1 MSSDEAT
8 SSSFENLEEYTSTW
22 ADKGYDIEAIT
33 GQFSQGITLSDIE
46 KVEALIQQC
55 DVLKK
60 RLSLFNHEEEFQ
72 SRLTDPFNFEIIESE
87 FIEWSSTHS
96 PWESACYRYYSL
108 WASTSKKEEQYW
120 SLMTKFSLLD
130 ESSWPAI
137 QLLTPFLAEPE
148 TYENILF
155 EVSKIEES
163 EARQRQM
170 LDEALTILR
179 EQGFAVP
186 KPTGNFIEQLSQ
198 IEHYQAISDRREYIL
213 LEIKNSIQQFD
224 PILSET
230 LEKRAN
236 ELEVDDA
243 ASLEKLE
250 KNIQTISHHLKERLE
265 EMNALLANWNN
276 LGFTYHSTTK
286 IAPSELLEWEH
297 MLPEIEQS
305 FNIHSTAMERW
316 EAISKS
322 WGLETDEIHN
332 IAGKLEHTEAFLEK
346 IEGLEQEWTNLEL
359 QIASIIE
366 HWEQYGFDLDVWR
379 YKATEEPRSALTE
392 LSQYV
397 PSLEKASDLMDLFFN
412 LDTSL
417 GGEEEVEQRTTILQT
432 SDLDAEILSEMEEWI
447 EKKTLRN
454 TRHRRMLEREWRNSV
469 RMGKTTKEPD
479 FSDLYSFEQGI
490 ALLERQGQS
499 HQIEDSSS
507 RVVIAAKHEIQ
518 TLESQG
524 WNVSELAI
532 LAEENPKEFI
542 RQFSSSRSAIS
553 NIAKIQRRLSAL
565 DWRRDVTKGLEISE
579 MIRNPISLKGIETQ
593 IPALIRH
600 LSSRPI
606 EDEEFRYPLWSPI
619 QRPVLIPQNETLYPL
634 KNPVIKQPQTTL
646 EDAHDAMLD
655 AMEEATK
662 TDTEVIEEKLE
673 QESVVKTTE
682 LKTGDDEKIR
692 EEEIVREDGLTD
704 DEFWEDEKWSAE
716 SWSWWRKRQQ
726 ALEGQEKKEFPK
738 PKPEPKIIEEQVQD
752 VPIQK
757 PVEIK
762 EPRTEGQPS
771 PRLQSSFQTILE
783 RLALPQSMVFNA
795 QGTLDTKHLRR
806 TLAEHVGIEPRDVR
820 VDRTLRLLLR
830 LLPSNDSFDNQ
841 RAVLIDKIGEALPKY
856 QQWLRMRLEAR
867 HSGATGNFLED
878 SIQLGVA
885 LERTPGPGVKV
896 PLSADTTPL
905 PDPSNLQDL
914 EKSVQRL
921 VEALDLNTAGGVN

>member
-33 GQFSQGITLSDIE
+33 GQFSQGLTLSDIE

-60 RLSLFNHEEEFQ
+60 RLSLFNQEDEFQ

-87 FIEWSSTHS
+87 FIEWISTHS
-96 PWESACYRYYSL
+96 PWESACNRYYSL

-137 QLLTPFLAEPE
+137 QLLTPFLSEPE

-179 EQGFAVP
+179 EQGFTVP

-265 EMNALLANWNN
+265 EMNTLLANWNN

-286 IAPSELLEWEH
+286 IAPSDLLEWEH

-316 EAISKS
+316 EAISRS

-392 LSQYV
+392 LNQYV
-397 PSLEKASDLMDLFFN
+397 PSLEKASNLMDLFFN

-454 TRHRRMLEREWRNSV
+454 TRHRRMLEREWRNYV

-507 RVVIAAKHEIQ
+507 RVVTAAKHEIQ

-606 EDEEFRYPLWSPI
+606 EDDEFRYPLWSPI

-673 QESVVKTTE
+673 Q
-682 LKTGDDEKIR
+682 
-692 EEEIVREDGLTD
+692 
-704 DEFWEDEKWSAE
+704 
-716 SWSWWRKRQQ
+716 Q
-726 ALEGQEKKEFPK
+726 ALERKDEKEAPK
-738 PKPEPKIIEEQVQD
+738 TKPEPKIIEEQVQD

-757 PVEIK
+757 PVEIE

>member
-8 SSSFENLEEYTSTW
+8 SSSFEDLEEYTSSW
-22 ADKGYDIEAIT
+22 SEKGYDIEAISD
-33 GQFSQGITLSDIE
+33 QFSHGITLSNIE
-46 KVEALIQQC
+46 EVEALIQQC

-60 RLSLFNHEEEFQ
+60 RLSLTAKGEQNQ
-72 SRLTDPFNFEIIESE
+72 NRLTNPFNFEMIERE

-108 WASTSKKEEQYW
+108 WASTSEKENLYW
-120 SLMTKFSLLD
+120 NLMEKFALFD

-137 QLLTPFLAEPE
+137 QLLTPFLAEPD

-179 EQGFAVP
+179 EQGFVIP
-186 KPTGNFIEQLSQ
+186 TPTGNFIEQLSQ

-213 LEIKNSIQQFD
+213 LEIINSIQPFD

-230 LEKRAN
+230 LEKRTHD
-236 ELEVDDA
+236 LEVDDE

-250 KNIQTISHHLKERLE
+250 KNIQTISHHLKERLT
-265 EMNALLANWNN
+265 EMNVILANWNN
-276 LGFTYHSTTK
+276 LGFTYHSTTQ
-286 IAPSELLEWEH
+286 ITPSDLLEWEH

-316 EAISKS
+316 EIISKS
-322 WGLETDEIHN
+322 WGLEADKIHN
-332 IAGKLEHTEAFLEK
+332 IAGKLEHTETFLEK

-366 HWEQYGFDLDVWR
+366 HWEQYGFDLDIWR
-379 YKATEEPRSALTE
+379 YKATEEPRSALEE
-392 LSQYV
+392 LTQYV
-397 PSLEKASDLMDLFFN
+397 HSLEKASTLMDLFFN

-432 SDLDAEILSEMEEWI
+432 VDLDADILSEMEGWI
-447 EKKTLRN
+447 EKRTLRN

-469 RMGKTTKEPD
+469 REGKTTNEPN
-479 FSDLYSFEQGI
+479 FPDLYSFEQGI
-490 ALLERQGQS
+490 ASLERQGQS
-499 HQIEDSSS
+499 HQFESSSS
-507 RVVIAAKHEIQ
+507 RVVQSARHEIQ

-524 WNVSELAI
+524 WNVSELI
-532 LAEENPKEFI
+532 LLAEEDSKEFI

-553 NIAKIQRRLSAL
+553 NISKIQRRLSAL

-579 MIRNPISLKGIETQ
+579 MVRNPLSLKGIETQ

-606 EDEEFRYPLWSPI
+606 EEEEFRYPLWSPT
-619 QRPVLIPQNETLYPL
+619 QRPVLIPQNETRHPMM
-634 KNPVIKQPQTTL
+634 KPVITPPQTTL
-646 EDAHDAMLD
+646 EDAQEAILE
-655 AMEEATK
+655 AMEEQVETLESPEMASK
-662 TDTEVIEEKLE
+662 EEEKA
-673 QESVVKTTE
+673 KTQP
-682 LKTGDDEKIR
+682 
-692 EEEIVREDGLTD
+692 
-704 DEFWEDEKWSAE
+704 
-716 SWSWWRKRQQ
+716 KRI
-726 ALEGQEKKEFPK
+726 EKKAQE
-738 PKPEPKIIEEQVQD
+738 EPI
-752 VPIQK
+752 PK

-762 EPRTEGQPS
+762 QSSADGQPN
-771 PRLQSSFQTILE
+771 PRLLRSFQTILE
-783 RLALPQSMVFNA
+783 RLALSHSMVFNA

-820 VDRTLRLLLR
+820 VDRMIRLLLR
-830 LLPSNDSFDNQ
+830 LLPSDDSSNDQ
-841 RAVLIDKIGEALPKY
+841 RSVMIDKIGEALPKY
-856 QQWLRMRLEAR
+856 QQWIRMRLEAR
-867 HSGATGNFLED
+867 HSGASGNFLED
-878 SIQLGVA
+878 SIQLGAA

-905 PDPSNLQDL
+905 PDSSNLQDL